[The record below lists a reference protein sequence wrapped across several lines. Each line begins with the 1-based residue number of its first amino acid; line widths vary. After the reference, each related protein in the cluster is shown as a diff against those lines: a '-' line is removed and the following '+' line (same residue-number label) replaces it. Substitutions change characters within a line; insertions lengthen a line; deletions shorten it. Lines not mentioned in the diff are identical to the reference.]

1 MSIPNYPPGPLGSW
15 VEPHSE
21 TSRDGRVYRLLVNH
35 RTHQVIELT
44 EAEARTCGLLNQG
57 ESPDITP
64 ETAEFLAELHEQGFL
79 RSDPPNRPGRSV
91 LSLSLAQLDLRWT
104 GVGRLVRVA
113 HDRGARHLF
122 RPVSV
127 AVQIVIALAGL
138 AAVVA
143 ALVSG
148 RTLQLRIHP
157 AQIPLVVGVS
167 LAAVAVHELAHALVV
182 VHHGRTVD
190 AAGVRIH
197 LGTPAFY
204 VESADAVLLTRRQ
217 RLVQAAAGMWAEW
230 LFTSVVAVWL
240 WCFPMLFAGPLLHR
254 FVILNAAT
262 IGTNLIP
269 FTGLDGSW
277 LLADVLGRPDLPRR
291 ARGAVARL
299 MIARSARQPMV
310 REDRALAAY
319 SAANSL
325 VAAGLLVTSMF
336 FWYQLFGDLV
346 GTALHHG
353 PLGWL
358 ALAAGAVVLGRPAI
372 SSVATRVPVAGRV
385 VRDLCAA
392 ATFRWQWRWRIPAT
406 QRLATLPQLAGLS
419 GAQLGALAGH
429 LRRTR
434 HRGSLP
440 PFLAATYG
448 VVTAGTVIR
457 ATASGPPQTCRAGSV
472 WAPGNQPHHTPH
484 RVTIVHVPA
493 DILRQILGTPRTSWR
508 SVRSTE

>member
-1 MSIPNYPPGPLGSW
+1 MTIPDCPPGPLGSW

-21 TSRDGRVYRLLVNH
+21 TCRDGRVYRLLVNH
-35 RTHQVIELT
+35 RTHRVIELT
-44 EAEARTCGLLNQG
+44 GAEANTCGLLNQG
-57 ESPDITP
+57 QSPDASP

-79 RSDPPNRPGRSV
+79 GSDPPDQPGRAS
-91 LSLSLAQLDLRWT
+91 LNLSLAQLDLRWT

-122 RPVSV
+122 RPASV
-127 AVQIVIALAGL
+127 AAQIAVALAGL

-157 AQIPLVVGVS
+157 AQIPVVVAVS
-167 LAAVAVHELAHALVV
+167 LAAVAIHELAHALVV

-204 VESADAVLLTRRQ
+204 VESADAVMLTRRQ
-217 RLVQAAAGMWAEW
+217 RMVQAAAGMWAEW
-230 LFTSVVAVWL
+230 LFTSAVAVWL
-240 WCFPMLFAGPLLHR
+240 WCCPMSLAGPLLHR

-291 ARGAVARL
+291 ARGAVRRL
-299 MIARSARQPMV
+299 LITLSGRQRV
-310 REDRALAAY
+310 AREDRALAAY

-325 VAAGLLVTSMF
+325 AAAGLLVTSIF
-336 FWYQLFGDLV
+336 FWYQLFGDLIS
-346 GTALHHG
+346 TALHHG

-358 ALAAGAVVLGRPAI
+358 ALAAGATVLGRPAI
-372 SSVATRVPVAGRV
+372 ISVAALVPAAGR
-385 VRDLCAA
+385 AA
-392 ATFRWQWRWRIPAT
+392 RELYAATTFRWQWRWRIPAT
-406 QRLATLPQLAGLS
+406 HRLATLPQMTGLS
-419 GAQLGALAGH
+419 GAQLGVLAGH

-434 HRGSLP
+434 CRGSLP
-440 PFLAATYG
+440 PLLATTYG
-448 VVTAGTVIR
+448 VVTAGSVIR
-457 ATASGPPQTCRAGSV
+457 ATGSGQPQMCLAGSV
-472 WAPGNQPHHTPH
+472 WIPGHQPDRPA
-484 RVTIVHVPA
+484 RRATIVHVPA
-493 DILRQILGTPRTSWR
+493 EILRQILGPPEDAPVAVTAR
-508 SVRSTE
+508 